1 MEPDE
6 FWEIVERTS
15 RADGLDQL
23 ESLREELDRLPWY
36 EVVAFQTRFLEATR
50 GAQTYD
56 LFAAANLINGPCST
70 EGFRD
75 FRVWLV
81 GRGRRVYEAAVANP
95 DSLADVLDGDAVDG
109 FGLAG
114 VAVRAYETK
123 TGMSD
128 FLQRVE
134 GVQQELPGAP
144 PVPPVPA
151 GTNWDF
157 NDPAALRERL
167 PGLCDLYLIPPEEAR

>member
-1 MEPDE
+1 MERDQ
-6 FWEIVERTS
+6 FWEIIDRTS
-15 RADGLDQL
+15 RADGLDQPDA
-23 ESLREELDRLPWY
+23 LREELDLLPWH
-36 EVVAFQTRFLEATR
+36 EVVAFQAGFNEATR
-50 GAQTYD
+50 AAQTYD

-81 GRGRRVYEAAVANP
+81 GRGHRVYEAAIGNP

-114 VAVRAYETK
+114 VAVRVYEAK

-128 FLQRVE
+128 FPQRVE
-134 GVQQELPGAP
+134 RAQQELPGG
-144 PVPPVPA
+144 PPVPA